1 MNISRPVV
9 TLVVLASFC
18 LNAFFAWKLFR
29 GDGRTVE
36 VLLSTPDQVEVMRTK
51 GGLLEVSSIT
61 APETFRST
69 KDHTVFSVFGVGQT
83 ISEIR
88 VPAVFRYH
96 IELAPEW
103 KITRRGDQFIVIA
116 PRVKPTLPV
125 AIDTARLVGLS
136 AGTWS
141 IFTGRNELGVLQ
153 KSITQT
159 LAVKAAAPGYIQF
172 QREAARETVREF
184 VSKWV
189 LAQSRWKTGPK
200 GEIKVFFADE
210 PIDSLVSLPPL

>member
-1 MNISRPVV
+1 MKIYRPVI
-9 TLVVLASFC
+9 TFAVLASLC
-18 LNAFFAWKLFR
+18 LNIFFAWKLFK

-36 VLLSTPDQVEVMRTK
+36 VLLSTPDQMEVMRTK

-61 APETFRST
+61 TPETFRST
-69 KDHTVFSVFGVGQT
+69 KDHTVFAAVGVGQT

-103 KITRRGDQFIVIA
+103 KITRRDNQIIVIA

-125 AIDTARLVGLS
+125 AIDTGRLVALS
-136 AGTWS
+136 AGIWS
-141 IFTGRNELGVLQ
+141 VFTGRSELEVLQ
-153 KSITQT
+153 KSITKT
-159 LAVKAAAPGYIQF
+159 LEVKAAGPGYIQF
-172 QREAARETVREF
+172 QREAARETVKEF

-189 LAQSRWKTGPK
+189 LTQSRWKTEPK
-200 GEIKVFFADE
+200 VEIKVYFADE
-210 PIDSLVSLPPL
+210 PIDSLASLPAL